1 MNWDHSFY
9 RNGAQTGL
17 CIHKQCFHSEL
28 HDKRKWQILRMNTD
42 WYLKIPL
49 VQTRHKRKA
58 WSDVSWVT
66 LLVFI
71 QSLWLTCY
79 SSNPFW
85 SCWIHARFL
94 VNLAIWISWSAE
106 YCVYQGTYSINT
118 TTCTLTST
126 AATSS
131 CHILYICPN
140 FSDCVNLCYSHHSV
154 GKSIAN
160 QHSWTFSSHIRGT
173 MEAVLPE
180 TSSPCMQHINISS
193 KGEERQKLR

>member
-1 MNWDHSFY
+1 MHS
-9 RNGAQTGL
+9 QTVL
-17 CIHKQCFHSEL
+17 PF
-28 HDKRKWQILRMNTD
+28 RTPWQTKMANTYTD

-85 SCWIHARFL
+85 SCWIHARFS

-140 FSDCVNLCYSHHSV
+140 FSDCVNLCYSHHSKQELV

-160 QHSWTFSSHIRGT
+160 QHSRTFSSHIRGT

-180 TSSPCMQHINISS
+180 TSSPCMQHINTSS